1 MGSFTTATAGGITT
15 ASATVTGLVANTA
28 YKVKITA
35 QGTGNYTNSD
45 PSPLSASI
53 TTNKS
58 AATPTATTPSVSNSG
73 VANVG
78 STAVLSSTA
87 SCSDS
92 ASALCGVGYTYQWQ
106 YLDGSTWSNVT
117 DGSGADTPNY
127 TTRVLALVDNGI
139 QYRLGVTTSKNGTSA
154 TGYSA
159 AAAVSVA
166 QIKLGTPSTP
176 TGVAVDNLTTSISI
190 STTAVANTN
199 NGYSALI
206 YQSDGTTAVS
216 GATVGSFT
224 TATAGGIT
232 TASATVSGLAPGTA
246 YKVKITAQGTGNYSN
261 SDPSPLSAAI
271 TTNKAAQS
279 TPSVTTIGATSG
291 VLKSLTVSWG
301 AISTATSYTVKL
313 RDSSGN
319 TVLATITDLSGTS
332 TTITASNYAGF
343 ADTTGYRVSVIA
355 QDNTQYLVSAES
367 SVSDL
372 ATTLSGQATAPTIG
386 THPVALNKSATQ
398 VATFSVAATVSDA
411 GALSYQWQLCVDGS
425 CANDGAWTSIG
436 TSSNSYATAALT
448 TASNGYKYRVIV
460 TNTLAGTTASTTSNT
475 ASLGVVK
482 INQSALTLTSVAGL
496 LGVALPLTT
505 SGGSSSGALT
515 YAVSNGTAT
524 SCSIT
529 SGVLSTGTA
538 GTCRITV
545 TKAGDSDTYNNVVTS
560 ATTVTIQ
567 TNASSIA
574 VTVVSTAVYQTET
587 TITVAVG
594 TKGIVEFLQ
603 NGRTIKE
610 CSFKVAVTSRAATC
624 EWKPSTLG
632 ETKVWAVLTPT
643 NQALVPVT
651 SPMKVVTVT
660 ARP

>member
-1 MGSFTTATAGGITT
+1 M
-15 ASATVTGLVANTA
+15 
-28 YKVKITA
+28 
-35 QGTGNYTNSD
+35 
-45 PSPLSASI
+45 
-53 TTNKS
+53 
-58 AATPTATTPSVSNSG
+58 
-73 VANVG
+73 
-78 STAVLSSTA
+78 
-87 SCSDS
+87 
-92 ASALCGVGYTYQWQ
+92 
-106 YLDGSTWSNVT
+106 
-117 DGSGADTPNY
+117 
-127 TTRVLALVDNGI
+127 
-139 QYRLGVTTSKNGTSA
+139 
-154 TGYSA
+154 
-159 AAAVSVA
+159 
-166 QIKLGTPSTP
+166 
-176 TGVAVDNLTTSISI
+176 
-190 STTAVANTN
+190 
-199 NGYSALI
+199 
-206 YQSDGTTAVS
+206 
-216 GATVGSFT
+216 
-224 TATAGGIT
+224 
-232 TASATVSGLAPGTA
+232 
-246 YKVKITAQGTGNYSN
+246 
-261 SDPSPLSAAI
+261 
-271 TTNKAAQS
+271 
-279 TPSVTTIGATSG
+279 
-291 VLKSLTVSWG
+291 
-301 AISTATSYTVKL
+301 
-313 RDSSGN
+313 
-319 TVLATITDLSGTS
+319 TDLSGTS

-355 QDNTQYLVSAES
+355 QSNTQYLVSAES
-367 SVSDL
+367 SVSNL
-372 ATTLSGQATAPTIG
+372 ATTLSGQAAAPTIG

-475 ASLGVVK
+475 ASLGVVR

-529 SGVLSTGTA
+529 SGVLSSGTA
-538 GTCRITV
+538 GTCLVTIT
-545 TKAGDSDTYNNVVTS
+545 KPGDSDTYNNVVTS

-594 TKGIVEFLQ
+594 TKGTVEFLQ

-610 CSFKVAVTSRAATC
+610 CSFKVAVISRAATC

-643 NQALVPVT
+643 NQALVAVT